1 VVVALVVAL
10 TFLAEFV
17 VREFVARVVAVA
29 EVVAMEA
36 GRVPPSLRHEAV
48 AESVEIMPSD

>member
-17 VREFVARVVAVA
+17 VREFVVRVVVVV
-29 EVVAMEA
+29 EVVATVGLSQQGFRRGFFA
-36 GRVPPSLRHEAV
+36 
-48 AESVEIMPSD
+48 